1 MIHVQYPK
9 CGLIFGLLLLLSTIL
24 LTIAEDGSRSALAQI
39 TPAPEK
45 FGSNDESSSNS
56 SPNTD
61 DDGNAGDDNNGG
73 STGSSSGSTDGGVIV
88 VVIATAT
95 QLLRQAMNTM
105 TKPQKKHPM
114 TFQVRQM
121 TTMDRVIP
129 NKMMK
134 Q

>member
-73 STGSSSGSTDGGVIV
+73 STGSSSGSTDGSGE
-88 VVIATAT
+88 
-95 QLLRQAMNTM
+95 
-105 TKPQKKHPM
+105 
-114 TFQVRQM
+114 
-121 TTMDRVIP
+121 
-129 NKMMK
+129 
-134 Q
+134 